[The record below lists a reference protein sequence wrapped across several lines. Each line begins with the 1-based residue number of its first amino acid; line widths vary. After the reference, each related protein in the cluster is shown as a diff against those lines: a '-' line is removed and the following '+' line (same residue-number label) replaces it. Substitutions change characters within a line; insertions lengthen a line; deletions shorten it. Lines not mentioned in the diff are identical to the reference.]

1 MDETIAA
8 IATPFGEGSVGMIR
22 ISGEQ
27 AGEILSKIFVPAG
40 GELAADRKM
49 TYGHIVDPADGSTV
63 DEVLCVM
70 MRGPRTYTTEDV
82 AEIYCH
88 GGMVPLRRTLSLA
101 LGAGAR
107 LAERG
112 EFTKRAF
119 LGGRLDLSQA
129 EAVMDLVSARADKAY
144 DVALDQLDGALSRK
158 IRELRAKMVDILVDL
173 TVNIDYPDED
183 IEEVT
188 YDKLC
193 MELTDLIREV
203 DTLRDSAQTGR
214 IMREGLA
221 VAIVGKPNVGKS
233 SLMNALLKESRAIVT
248 DIPGTT
254 RDTIEE
260 HLNVRGIPVVLTDTA
275 GIRETHDTIESIGIE
290 RSKESFNR
298 ADLVL
303 LLLDVSRP
311 LDQEDQSLLSHVD
324 PGRTILVRNK
334 ADLPQLITEEMLRDQ
349 GYDGEIIT
357 ASIRELSGIDAI
369 ESSIERRVYG
379 GEVSQSDSL
388 MVTNVRHKD
397 LLDKASSGLS
407 DALGMARA
415 GEPLEILEIDVNSAY
430 EALGEIIG
438 EAVTD
443 DILNE
448 VFSRFCLG
456 K

>member
-40 GELAADRKM
+40 GELATDRKM

-203 DTLRDSAQTGR
+203 DALRDSAQTGR

-303 LLLDVSRP
+303 LLLDASRP

>member
-40 GELAADRKM
+40 GELATDRKM

-203 DTLRDSAQTGR
+203 DALRDSAQTGR

>member
-203 DTLRDSAQTGR
+203 DALRDSAQTGR

>member
-203 DTLRDSAQTGR
+203 DALRDSAQTGR

-303 LLLDVSRP
+303 LLLDASRP

>member
-88 GGMVPLRRTLSLA
+88 GGMVPLRRTLALA

-203 DTLRDSAQTGR
+203 DALRDSAQTGR

-303 LLLDVSRP
+303 LLLDASRP